1 VLTSTATLATSTAAG
16 EATIAGRPAVAGT
29 GDAERPAYRPFA
41 ARVART
47 ERLSPT
53 FLRIT
58 FQGDDLRDFGDECL
72 DQRIKLLLP
81 VPEHGLPDLTGVGGD
96 DWFAWWR
103 ALPDDERNPLRTYTS
118 RAVRRALGEV
128 DVDFALHGDMGP
140 ASRWAGAA
148 EVGDA
153 IVLIGPDAVSA
164 ARGMGIEWHPGNARS
179 LLLAGDETA
188 APAICNILSSLPDDA
203 VGCAFIEVPVTG
215 DRLEVR
221 VPKGVNLTWLPRD
234 GRPSGSRLEE
244 AVRRWVDCHVKVGAI
259 ARPDAAAADAA
270 LAEVAL
276 VDEAQPLLEDES
288 IVWDAPVVHEGST
301 LYAWLAGESGCIKA
315 MRRFLVRDTGI
326 DRRQVAFMGY
336 WRAGS
341 AEGS

>member
-1 VLTSTATLATSTAAG
+1 MLTSTATLASSTAAV
-16 EATIAGRPAVAGT
+16 EAVVEEQPAVQAPE
-29 GDAERPAYRPFA
+29 AERPAYRPFA

-47 ERLSPT
+47 QRLSPT

-58 FQGDDLRDFGDECL
+58 FQSDDLRDFGDECL

-81 VPEHGLPDLTGVGGD
+81 VAEHGLPDLTGVGGD

-103 ALPDDERNPLRTYTS
+103 ALPDAERNPLRTYTS
-118 RAVRRALGEV
+118 RAVRRELGEL
-128 DVDFALHGDMGP
+128 DIDFALHGDMGP

-148 EVGDA
+148 QVGDD
-153 IVLIGPDAVSA
+153 IVVIGPDALSP
-164 ARGMGIEWHPGNARS
+164 ARGLGIEWHPGHARS

-215 DRLEVR
+215 DRLDVR

-234 GRPSGSRLEE
+234 GRPNGSRLEE
-244 AVRRWVDCHVKVGAI
+244 AVRRWVDCHVKVGAL
-259 ARPDAAAADAA
+259 AAPDAAEP
-270 LAEVAL
+270 EVAL
-276 VDEAQPLLEDES
+276 ADEAQPLAEDDAEA

-336 WRAGS
+336 WRAGA

>member
-1 VLTSTATLATSTAAG
+1 VLTSTATLASSTAA
-16 EATIAGRPAVAGT
+16 EEPVVEEQPAVAQVAE
-29 GDAERPAYRPFA
+29 AERPAYRPFA

-47 ERLSPT
+47 ERISPT

-81 VPEHGLPDLTGVGGD
+81 VAEHGLPDLSGLGGD
-96 DWFAWWR
+96 DWFSWWR
-103 ALPDDERNPLRTYTS
+103 ALPDAERNPLRTYTS
-118 RAVRRALGEV
+118 RAVRRELGEV

-148 EVGDA
+148 QVGDP
-153 IVLIGPDAVSA
+153 IVLIGPDALSP
-164 ARGMGIEWHPGNARS
+164 ARGLGIEWHPGAARS

-203 VGCAFIEVPVTG
+203 VGCAFIEVPVSG

-221 VPKGVNLTWLPRD
+221 VPKGVHLTWLPRD
-234 GRPSGSRLEE
+234 GRPNGSRLEE

-259 ARPDAAAADAA
+259 AVP
-270 LAEVAL
+270 EVAL
-276 VDEAQPLLEDES
+276 TDAVQPLADDEA

-336 WRAGS
+336 WRRGA

>member
-1 VLTSTATLATSTAAG
+1 MLTSTATDARSTAPV
-16 EATIAGRPAVAGT
+16 EAVVEERTVVEI
-29 GDAERPAYRPFA
+29 ERPAYRPFA

-58 FQGDDLRDFGDECL
+58 FQSDDLRDFGDECL

-81 VPEHGLPDLTGVGGD
+81 VAEHGLPDLTGVGGD

-103 ALPDDERNPLRTYTS
+103 ALPDAERNPLRTYTS
-118 RAVRRALGEV
+118 RAVRRGLGEV

-148 EVGDA
+148 QVGDPM
-153 IVLIGPDAVSA
+153 VLIGPDALSP
-164 ARGMGIEWHPGNARS
+164 ARGLGIEWHPGAARS

-215 DRLEVR
+215 DRLDVR

-234 GRPSGSRLEE
+234 GRPNGSRLEE

-259 ARPDAAAADAA
+259 AAPEVALAADA
-270 LAEVAL
+270 
-276 VDEAQPLLEDES
+276 QPLVEDDADG

-336 WRAGS
+336 WRRGA
-341 AEGS
+341 AEGA

>member
-1 VLTSTATLATSTAAG
+1 MLTSTATLAAGTAPVEDAV
-16 EATIAGRPAVAGT
+16 EEKPAV
-29 GDAERPAYRPFA
+29 ERPAYRPFA

-47 ERLSPT
+47 ERISPT

-58 FQGDDLRDFGDECL
+58 FQSDDLRDFGDECL

-81 VPEHGLPDLTGVGGD
+81 VAEHGLPDLTVVGGD

-103 ALPDDERNPLRTYTS
+103 ALPDAERNPLRTYTS
-118 RAVRRALGEV
+118 RAVRRDLGEV

-140 ASRWAGAA
+140 ASRWAGSAR
-148 EVGDA
+148 VGDEM
-153 IVLIGPDAVSA
+153 VLIGPDALSP
-164 ARGMGIEWHPGNARS
+164 ARGLGIEWHPGAARS

-203 VGCAFIEVPVTG
+203 VGCAF
-215 DRLEVR
+215 
-221 VPKGVNLTWLPRD
+221 
-234 GRPSGSRLEE
+234 GSRLEE
-244 AVRRWVDCHVKVGAI
+244 AVRHWVDCHVKVGAI
-259 ARPDAAAADAA
+259 AAP
-270 LAEVAL
+270 EVAL
-276 VDEAQPLLEDES
+276 ADDAQPLAEDDAEG

-336 WRAGS
+336 WRAGA

>member
-1 VLTSTATLATSTAAG
+1 VLTSTATLATGTADV
-16 EATIAGRPAVAGT
+16 EAVVEEQQAVE
-29 GDAERPAYRPFA
+29 AERPAYRPFA

-58 FQGDDLRDFGDECL
+58 FRSDDLRDFGDECL

-103 ALPDDERNPLRTYTS
+103 ALPDAERNPLRTYTS
-118 RAVRRALGEV
+118 RAVRRELGEV

-140 ASRWAGAA
+140 ASRWAGSAV
-148 EVGDA
+148 VGDEMV
-153 IVLIGPDAVSA
+153 IIGPDALSP
-164 ARGMGIEWHPGNARS
+164 ARGLGIEWHPGHARS

-234 GRPSGSRLEE
+234 GRPNGSRLEE

-259 ARPDAAAADAA
+259 AAPAGEP
-270 LAEVAL
+270 AEVAL
-276 VDEAQPLLEDES
+276 ADEAQPLDDAEA

-336 WRAGS
+336 WRAGAS
-341 AEGS
+341 EGS

>member
-1 VLTSTATLATSTAAG
+1 VLTSTATLASSTAAA
-16 EATIAGRPAVAGT
+16 EAVVEEQPAVQAPE
-29 GDAERPAYRPFA
+29 AERPAYRPFA

-47 ERLSPT
+47 QRLSPT

-58 FQGDDLRDFGDECL
+58 FQSDDLRDFGDECL

-81 VPEHGLPDLTGVGGD
+81 VAEHGLPDLTGVGGD

-103 ALPDDERNPLRTYTS
+103 ALPDAERNPLRTYTA
-118 RAVRRALGEV
+118 RAVRRELGEL
-128 DVDFALHGDMGP
+128 DIDFALHGDMGP

-148 EVGDA
+148 QVGDD
-153 IVLIGPDAVSA
+153 IVVIGPDALSP
-164 ARGMGIEWHPGNARS
+164 ARGLGIEWHPGHARS

-215 DRLEVR
+215 DRLDVR

-234 GRPSGSRLEE
+234 GRPNGSRLEE
-244 AVRRWVDCHVKVGAI
+244 AVRRWVDCHVKVGAL
-259 ARPDAAAADAA
+259 AAPDAAEP
-270 LAEVAL
+270 EVAL
-276 VDEAQPLLEDES
+276 ADEAQPLAEDDTEA

-336 WRAGS
+336 WRAGA